1 VWWTYAVTM
10 AYGLHFSILPMVIY
24 PFGIVLRDLKKIE
37 DMKVCVAVFKKHCS
51 DQRMG
56 LAETFSGPIF
66 QITGLMGLAWS
77 AYISTTGKPISF
89 INEGIQYQ
97 FPLLLLTIIVK
108 YLVLVC
114 YGYKTSKRLF
124 YSNLVIYLLYLLL
137 IILVDYQREIFG

>member
-1 VWWTYAVTM
+1 
-10 AYGLHFSILPMVIY
+10 
-24 PFGIVLRDLKKIE
+24 
-37 DMKVCVAVFKKHCS
+37 
-51 DQRMG
+51 MG